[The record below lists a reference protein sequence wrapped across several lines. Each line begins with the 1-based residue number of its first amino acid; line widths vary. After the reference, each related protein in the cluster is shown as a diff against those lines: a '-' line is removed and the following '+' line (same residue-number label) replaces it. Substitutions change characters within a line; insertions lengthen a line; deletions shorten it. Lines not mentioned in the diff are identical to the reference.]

1 MGASIAAV
9 TRRQA
14 LTVRVDGRTS
24 PKGAQN
30 RYDLSEDTRGT
41 GLREP
46 ADAGLVT
53 TKRPAAD

>member
-1 MGASIAAV
+1 M
-9 TRRQA
+9 
-14 LTVRVDGRTS
+14 DGWTS